1 MKNASETGGE
11 NYMSPSAC
19 CLNHSQILMVYLCN
33 VIFDQNNVCVF
44 LFKCYDQFSL
54 MEWVRGYN
62 TY

>member
-1 MKNASETGGE
+1 
-11 NYMSPSAC
+11 MSPSAC